1 MPNRATNGG
10 GAGPPPQLRPG
21 HDAAWLGV
29 PVVSWALYDLAN
41 TVFSMNI
48 TTLYLPQ
55 WLLEVG
61 GGDGV
66 WGYVNS
72 FAALLLLLTAP
83 VLSALSDQ
91 AGRRLP
97 FLLVCTAACVGL
109 TALLGTWGV
118 AATLGLYV
126 GANYFFNAGLI
137 FYDATLP
144 VVSTPENRG
153 RVGGF
158 GIGIGYLGSFTGV
171 LTGILLLDSLG
182 YVGVFRVT
190 ALLFALFAVPIFIF
204 VREPAVGRRLRL
216 TLDLPRR
223 AFRQA
228 RDTFVHVR
236 RYPGLARF
244 LVGRVFYADAANTVI
259 IMLVFYLR
267 GDLGMSTGTTDLLM
281 MVAITGAVAGGL
293 VTGRIVDRIGPKRTL
308 MGVLGL
314 WVVGLSAAIAV
325 SVLDLPAALF
335 WAIAPLIGVALGGT
349 WTADRPWMLE
359 LSPPDRVGE
368 FYGLYGLV
376 GRFAAVLGPAL
387 WALIADTL
395 GFGRPAALASLI
407 VLIGIAAW
415 ILSGVPDRPREAAL

>member
-1 MPNRATNGG
+1 
-10 GAGPPPQLRPG
+10 
-21 HDAAWLGV
+21 
-29 PVVSWALYDLAN
+29 
-41 TVFSMNI
+41 
-48 TTLYLPQ
+48 
-55 WLLEVG
+55 
-61 GGDGV
+61 
-66 WGYVNS
+66 
-72 FAALLLLLTAP
+72 
-83 VLSALSDQ
+83 
-91 AGRRLP
+91 
-97 FLLVCTAACVGL
+97 
-109 TALLGTWGV
+109 
-118 AATLGLYV
+118 
-126 GANYFFNAGLI
+126 
-137 FYDATLP
+137 
-144 VVSTPENRG
+144 
-153 RVGGF
+153 
-158 GIGIGYLGSFTGV
+158 

-182 YVGVFRVT
+182 YVGVFRMT
-190 ALLFALFAVPIFIF
+190 ALLFALFAVPIFLF
-204 VREPAVGRRLRL
+204 VREPAVASRLRF

-293 VTGRIVDRIGPKRTL
+293 LTGRIVDRIGPKRTL

-349 WTADRPWMLE
+349 WTADRPWMLD